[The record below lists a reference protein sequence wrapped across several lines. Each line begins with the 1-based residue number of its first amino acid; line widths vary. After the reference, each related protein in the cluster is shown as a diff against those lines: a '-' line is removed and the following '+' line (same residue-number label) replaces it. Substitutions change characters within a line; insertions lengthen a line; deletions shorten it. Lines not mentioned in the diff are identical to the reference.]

1 MCYIKIKPCCYARLY
16 DFYQNEQK
24 CRTVPKSVRCD
35 YNIVKKI
42 KQLIQYF
49 R

>member
-24 CRTVPKSVRCD
+24 CRTVPKSVRRN
-35 YNIVKKI
+35 YSIVKI
-42 KQLIQYF
+42 GKQLIQYF
-49 R
+49 Q